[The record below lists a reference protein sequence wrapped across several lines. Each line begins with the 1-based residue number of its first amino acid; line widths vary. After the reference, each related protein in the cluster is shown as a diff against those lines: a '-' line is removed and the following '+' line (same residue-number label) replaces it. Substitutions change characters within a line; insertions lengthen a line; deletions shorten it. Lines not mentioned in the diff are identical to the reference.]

1 MMIHTKRQKKIKSAN
16 LAKNTLSGT
25 MTLNGLAFSR
35 IAFRS
40 VILNTVI
47 LTRIAFSGM
56 ALDRMIFSIM
66 ALQNVAW

>member
-16 LAKNTLSGT
+16 LAKNTLSDT
-25 MTLNGLAFSR
+25 MTLSGLTFSR

-47 LTRIAFSGM
+47 KTRIAF
-56 ALDRMIFSIM
+56 
-66 ALQNVAW
+66 N